1 MQTSLLQAVQTETSI
16 PRKHSRE
23 SNRSNSIL
31 IINALCPRYWQNDWL
46 LFQRATQRGLKKKEQ
61 ACCFDLELMDGGSRY
76 GWENQ
81 RDAQHNHWTLST
93 SYYLRPVGELL
104 ISPFHL
110 PITRSTHKTNNTE
123 TQDFSKTTHN
133 QIRLSWAF
141 NHSLA
146 TSYATRHSTNPSKRL
161 RILTAIS
168 EIEKP

>member
-1 MQTSLLQAVQTETSI
+1 MWKQNTDTTIAANITNRNLYPKEEAFT
-16 PRKHSRE
+16 RE
-23 SNRSNSIL
+23 QSNSIL
-31 IINALCPRYWQNDWL
+31 INTVRPRYWQNDWL

-61 ACCFDLELMDGGSRY
+61 PCCFDLERENSSKLMDGGSRY

-161 RILTAIS
+161 RI
-168 EIEKP
+168 